1 MWRAQ
6 NVAQNVSQKVSV
18 ALGIAKHQSRSPYN
32 LSKVQFKCDLL
43 KWQKTFMTKDELRRD
58 MDKNNDQKIYRINST
73 RTNFI
78 YTSDT
83 PEEENIVYNR

>member
-1 MWRAQ
+1 M
-6 NVAQNVSQKVSV
+6 V
-18 ALGIAKHQSRSPYN
+18 
-32 LSKVQFKCDLL
+32 
-43 KWQKTFMTKDELRRD
+43 T
-58 MDKNNDQKIYRINST
+58 MDSNNDQKIYRINST

>member
-1 MWRAQ
+1 MRF
-6 NVAQNVSQKVSV
+6 
-18 ALGIAKHQSRSPYN
+18 I
-32 LSKVQFKCDLL
+32 
-43 KWQKTFMTKDELRRD
+43 KWQKALMTKDELRREMEKRD
-58 MDKNNDQKIYRINST
+58 DHQKIYRINST